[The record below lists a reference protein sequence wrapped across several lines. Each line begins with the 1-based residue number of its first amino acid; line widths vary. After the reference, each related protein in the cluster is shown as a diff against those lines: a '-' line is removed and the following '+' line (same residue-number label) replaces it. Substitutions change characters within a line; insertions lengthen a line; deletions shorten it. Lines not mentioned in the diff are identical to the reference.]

1 MIATRF
7 TCKFANRDG
16 AERVIVV
23 DLPADEIER
32 AGGRE
37 IVAMAYALRH
47 AYRQVPNDFRHHD
60 VTPMWVN

>member
-1 MIATRF
+1 MIAPKYS
-7 TCKFANRDG
+7 CKFGNGDG
-16 AERVIVV
+16 VERIIVV

-47 AYRQVPNDFRHHD
+47 AYSQVPNDFRHHD
-60 VTPMWVN
+60 VTPMWAH

>member
-1 MIATRF
+1 MIAPKYS
-7 TCKFANRDG
+7 CKFGNGDG

-47 AYRQVPNDFRHHD
+47 AYRQVPDDFRHHD
-60 VTPMWVN
+60 VTAMWAH